1 MKKILPLGL
10 TFFAA
15 LLLLAACKQKADF
28 EYYYYEP
35 EDYAL
40 LSQYLNLPAKPDN
53 YLTKLPKHL
62 ETQGLFARPVD
73 QDKAILGRVL
83 FYDKNLSKDGKINCA
98 SCHRQAIAFSDD
110 APVSRG
116 VFDRV
121 GTRNSIAL
129 GSVLNFAA
137 YYGTDLFGPSGIPFF
152 WDNRAG
158 TASEQNLAT
167 MTSPVEMDMSH
178 SDIVNAV
185 RAQPYYAP
193 LFRMAYGDETVTAQ
207 RVSEAIANFIN
218 AIGSFRS
225 KFDREAERVIGIDTW
240 NNRERMDF
248 PGFTAAE
255 NRGKRIYLDNCASCH
270 SPVQGRPMKMY
281 ANNGL
286 DATTTDQG
294 VGGVT
299 KKSSEMGMFKV
310 PLLRNIALTAPY
322 MHDGRFA
329 TLEEVIDHYS
339 TGIQAHPNLSPELRD
354 NGQPRRFN
362 FNPQQK
368 SDLIAFLHTL
378 TDEELLVDKRFSNP
392 FR

>member
-1 MKKILPLGL
+1 MKKILRLGL
-10 TFFAA
+10 PFFVV
-15 LLLLAACKQKADF
+15 LLLLAACKQADF

-40 LSQYLNLPAKPDN
+40 LSRYLNLPAKPDN

-62 ETQGLFARPVD
+62 EAQGLFARAVD

-98 SCHRQAIAFSDD
+98 SCHRQEIAFSDD
-110 APVSRG
+110 KPVSRG

-137 YYGTDLFGPSGIPFF
+137 YYGVDLFGPSGIPFF

-167 MTSPVEMDMSH
+167 MANPVEMDMKH

-207 RVSEAIANFIN
+207 RVSEAIANFVN
-218 AIGSFRS
+218 ALGSFRS
-225 KFDREAERVIGIDTW
+225 KFDREAERVIGTDTW
-240 NNRERMDF
+240 NSREYMDF

-270 SPVQGRPMKMY
+270 SPVQGRPMKMH

-286 DATTTDQG
+286 DANTTDQG
-294 VGGVT
+294 VGGIT

-339 TGIQAHPNLSPELRD
+339 TGIQAHPNLSTELRVG
-354 NGQPRRFN
+354 NQPRRFN
-362 FNPQQK
+362 FSPQQK

-378 TDEELLVDKRFSNP
+378 TDEELLADKRFSDP
-392 FR
+392 FK

>member
-62 ETQGLFARPVD
+62 EGQGLFARPVD

-98 SCHRQAIAFSDD
+98 SCHRQEIAFSDD
-110 APVSRG
+110 VPVSRG

-167 MTSPVEMDMSH
+167 MANPVEMDMSH

-225 KFDREAERVIGIDTW
+225 KFDREAERVIGTATW
-240 NNRERMDF
+240 SNRERMDF

-339 TGIQAHPNLSPELRD
+339 TGIQAHPNLSFELRV

-362 FNPQQK
+362 FSPQQK

-392 FR
+392 FK